1 MKSEKDDPLEG
12 GPPVPKLRDAKSDS
26 SGSSGGSG
34 SRIPSSMPKGSPGAS
49 ATAASLAGANPVREV
64 TEAMATIEMMVKQMS
79 KHVPAIVQVAQPFI
93 QQMRD
98 VGMAGL
104 ANLSQGGTGSVDM
117 GGAGAMPPPGMAGGM
132 GMAPPAGAPGGA
144 AAGPSIMPMPP
155 F

>member
-1 MKSEKDDPLEG
+1 MGMKSEKDDPLEG
-12 GPPVPKLRDAKSDS
+12 GPPVPRLRDAKSGG
-26 SGSSGGSG
+26 GSSD
-34 SRIPSSMPKGSPGAS
+34 SRIPSSMPKGSPGAAS
-49 ATAASLAGANPVREV
+49 AAASLAGANPVREV

-117 GGAGAMPPPGMAGGM
+117 GGAGAMPPPGMAGAG
-132 GMAPPAGAPGGA
+132 GPMAPPAGGPGGGM
-144 AAGPSIMPMPP
+144 AGPPIMPMPQ